1 MYLKKLSDI
10 KKNKD
15 IFGECSAIS
24 CGVFCPTFGIA
35 VCGPLIQD
43 GAVLVVGTPECTW
56 YAKNSS
62 IYHSKDPGYDRF
74 YCCAM
79 EDHDITFG
87 DSGNI
92 REALCKIG
100 EDSSIKC
107 IILASTCIPE
117 IIGDDME
124 SIAKE
129 AEEAMGIPVL
139 LVHIAHYDHKCS
151 EFGVAISRTLEA
163 MGRLMEPQ
171 QVKPMTV
178 NLLGRNF
185 HSAMDGSLYDTEMV
199 KLLHKYNVS
208 INLIMPDKCYTD
220 EISKAPLAALNI
232 VTNEVGR
239 DVAQYMERRFGT
251 PYVLFEPSLNIEYI
265 QEGYTKIQQYLGI
278 NMGEELSRINFAT
291 KKAIDEGRK
300 ILEGKS
306 FINGGRP
313 PDAFE
318 MASFLSEMGMKPLLI
333 NAYRVYESSRKA
345 IESILKKGWDP
356 YVNYVAN
363 PEAIVSMISELSPD
377 IFLGHGKVEYFKR
390 MEIKHIEMLL
400 PPGRLGYEAVTYALS
415 VITEVLKGDG

>member
-1 MYLKKLSDI
+1 MCLKRLSDI
-10 KKNKD
+10 KKTKD

-62 IYHSKDPGYDRF
+62 IYHSENPGYDRF
-74 YCCAM
+74 YCYAM

-92 REALCKIG
+92 KEAICKIG

-117 IIGDDME
+117 IIGDDMK

-129 AEEAMGIPVL
+129 AEETIGIPVI
-139 LVHIAHYDHKCS
+139 LVHIAHYDHKCN

-185 HSAMDGSLYDTEMV
+185 HSSMEGSLYDTEMV
-199 KLLHKYNVS
+199 KLLQKYNVN
-208 INLIMPDKCYTD
+208 INLIMPDKCYTN

-239 DVAQYMERRFGT
+239 DIARYMERRFGT
-251 PYVLFEPSLNIEYI
+251 PYVLFEPSLNINYI
-265 QEGYTKIQQYLGI
+265 CEGYTKIQEYLGI
-278 NMGEELSRINFAT
+278 DMEEELSTINFVA
-291 KKAIDEGRK
+291 KEMMDEGGK
-300 ILEGKS
+300 ILQGKS

-318 MASFLSEMGMKPLLI
+318 VASFLCQRGMKPLLI
-333 NAYRVYESSRKA
+333 NAYRVYESSKTH
-345 IESILKKGWDP
+345 IEIILEKGWNP
-356 YVNYVAN
+356 YVNYIAN
-363 PEAIVSMISELSPD
+363 PEATATLISELSPD
-377 IFLGHGKVEYFKR
+377 IFFGHGNVEYLKR
-390 MEIKHIEMLL
+390 MGIKHIEMIV
-400 PPGRLGYEAVTYALS
+400 PPGRLGYETVVYAIS
-415 VITEVLKGDG
+415 AIIQALKGDV